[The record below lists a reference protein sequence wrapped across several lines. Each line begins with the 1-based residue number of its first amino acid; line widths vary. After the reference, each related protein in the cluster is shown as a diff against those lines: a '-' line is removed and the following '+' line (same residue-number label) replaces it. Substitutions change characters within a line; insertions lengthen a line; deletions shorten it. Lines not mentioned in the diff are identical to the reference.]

1 MLADIQ
7 AFDSVCKHDSNPR
20 LFIVTYICLHT
31 KSIVVF
37 EKSKRI
43 RIKKTKYCK
52 NLSPKRLK

>member
-7 AFDSVCKHDSNPR
+7 AFDSVCKHDSNRR
-20 LFIVTYICLHT
+20 LFIVTYVSLHT
-31 KSIVVF
+31 ESIVVF

-43 RIKKTKYCK
+43 RIKKYCK